1 MQLRAPQPNRE
12 EALAQPAGFTLV
24 EEDDVAFTL
33 SLCREV
39 HRIYGRYQEGALT
52 GAEPLQAGLV
62 LTIEMLA
69 ALSLRIETGMPAMRI
84 TVAAAQTRE
93 MLAVLFGLDPMH
105 HPVGTSFR
113 ARYLR
118 ILADASPLP
127 PAAIEPVAPPPGGRR
142 RRSPF
147 SRIRPWR
154 RRHSE

>member
-1 MQLRAPQPNRE
+1 M
-12 EALAQPAGFTLV
+12 
-24 EEDDVAFTL
+24 AFSL

-39 HRIYGRYQEGALT
+39 HRIYGRYQDASLT
-52 GAEPLQAGLV
+52 GSEPLQAGLV

-69 ALSLRIETGMPAMRI
+69 ALSFRVETGMPAMRI

-105 HPVGTSFR
+105 QPVGR
-113 ARYLR
+113 GNRDRYLR

-127 PAAIEPVAPPPGGRR
+127 VAAIGPVATSLPAPSPMVRS

-147 SRIRPWR
+147 SRILR
-154 RRHSE
+154 RRRR